1 MRRVLLTSSL
11 LIVVA
16 MPVVGEE
23 ISLKD
28 GTKIVGH
35 MTSVSADRIEVETAY
50 GKMQLKRGD
59 ILTISFPENGAAP
72 GNESTA
78 SASPARSVAPPIDD
92 SLQGTQY
99 VNRSGKFA
107 LTLPPEWKIN
117 TSLAR
122 GPQVVAALSS
132 RDDMRFLIVSREQ
145 YTGSLESYKGLGEI
159 QARRTLANYEELS
172 ASPITIDG
180 KSGLLL
186 SYRGTLPKADNLP
199 VQFLVA
205 VIPSGNTY
213 TRIAVWC
220 VEPLFHEMQPTFE
233 RILSS
238 YHSAEPTS
246 RSAQLSKP

>member
-1 MRRVLLTSSL
+1 MRRVLLLPL
-11 LIVVA
+11 LIVAA

-35 MTSVSADRIEVETAY
+35 MTSVSAERIEVETAY
-50 GKMQLKRGD
+50 GKMQLKRSD

-72 GNESTA
+72 SNESTA
-78 SASPARSVAPPIDD
+78 SATPARSVAPPVDD

-99 VNRSGKFA
+99 VNRTGKFA

-117 TSLAR
+117 TNLSR

-145 YTGSLESYKGLGEI
+145 YTGSLESYRGLGEI

-172 ASPITIDG
+172 AAPITIDG

-205 VIPSGNTY
+205 VIPSGTTY

-238 YHSAEPTS
+238 YHSSEPVS